1 MPPKHRPRCGYCF
14 KEFFKAKDVQLHIG
28 NSPRCRAVRNRER
41 SRREPTQS
49 PELEEES
56 TNYTDPIHVDNVA
69 QYQEEADYVPS
80 DRWEEVGLNEGNVDE
95 LPNRRTTVEEVE
107 DEEAPGRY
115 GRDYNPDEV
124 AHPLGEGQTVFER
137 LREKQIEAGLA
148 SKPWAP
154 FEDEEEWDLAQWLI
168 KEVSQTAADKFLKLA
183 IVSGT
188 HRIHSELTDS

>member
-28 NSPRCRAVRNRER
+28 NTPRCRSARNRER
-41 SRREPTQS
+41 SRCELS
-49 PELEEES
+49 PEEGS
-56 TNYTDPIHVDNVA
+56 TNSVHLDSVNADEAA
-69 QYQEEADYVPS
+69 QYQEEADYIPS
-80 DRWEEVGLNEGNVDE
+80 DRWEDANLNEENANE

-115 GRDYNPDEV
+115 GMDYDAEDV
-124 AHPLGEGQTVFER
+124 AHSLGEPQTVFER
-137 LREKQIEAGLA
+137 LREEQIAAGLT
-148 SKPWAP
+148 SKLWAP
-154 FEDEEEWDLAQWLI
+154 FEDEEEWDLAQFLV

-188 HRIHSELTDS
+188 HRITQ